1 MRRKDREVVDE
12 KKICEIIDKC
22 HCCRVDFYDNGEI
35 YIVPLNF
42 GYTKNDFGYI
52 FYFHGA
58 IAGRKYEL
66 LEKNPNVGFELDTSY
81 KLKEGEMAC
90 NYSAYYQSII
100 GTGKASIIDNTDEKI
115 KGLSLIMEKETG
127 KKDWE
132 FRPEMLEKVCVFKID
147 VDSLSCKENI

>member
-1 MRRKDREVVDE
+1 MR
-12 KKICEIIDKC
+12 
-22 HCCRVDFYDNGEI
+22 
-35 YIVPLNF
+35 
-42 GYTKNDFGYI
+42 
-52 FYFHGA
+52 
-58 IAGRKYEL
+58 
-66 LEKNPNVGFELDTSY
+66 
-81 KLKEGEMAC
+81 
-90 NYSAYYQSII
+90 I